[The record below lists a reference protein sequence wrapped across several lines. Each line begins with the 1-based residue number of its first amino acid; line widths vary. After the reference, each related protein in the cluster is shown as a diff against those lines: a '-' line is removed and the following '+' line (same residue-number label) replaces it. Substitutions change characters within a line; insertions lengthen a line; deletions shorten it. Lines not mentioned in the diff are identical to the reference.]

1 MRRSSLT
8 LAIAVCLAS
17 GVLPVYS
24 HDEVSS
30 ATTLGRRKLAFLIP
44 NLFGPT
50 GLTLPNP
57 THQAHFDS
65 SFQANFGPFNTA
77 IASQLTSLP
86 IPSPAS
92 GLVYTF
98 DKTLGVYTR

>member
-1 MRRSSLT
+1 MNRHRTLYLALAAAIFAFTPATCRRTDETSSGSL
-8 LAIAVCLAS
+8 
-17 GVLPVYS
+17 
-24 HDEVSS
+24 
-30 ATTLGRRKLAFLIP
+30 TLGRRKLAFLIP

-65 SFQANFGPFNTA
+65 SFQQNFGPLNAA

-92 GLVYTF
+92 GIDLFV
-98 DKTLGVYTR
+98 R